1 MRKGERQLK
10 KIILL
15 CLLSVLMTSCNMA
28 ITQENIETA
37 ADETESVSEE
47 TETEQTE
54 KAAETYETVETSAIG
69 TRMCHAHIMEY
80 HFYPSDLIDYIGD
93 RFYDWVREVES
104 TPDSD
109 KTDDCPYS
117 HCNIIECLKYFDI
130 SEEVF
135 TELYYTKLYYSCHY
149 DPEIMY
155 SGDDGEIQKFFLGD
169 NKEAQDA
176 AEKDLIRDAKRYLK
190 DELLELSAD
199 EETIEKYNGLP
210 RTAWTL
216 PDLIRDAKIS
226 RAALDIF
233 LNDYKSFGKAFDWDA
248 IYEEAEKAEKYN
260 SETTL
265 LEKCRQNV
273 ETETRFLL
281 GGASRLHN
289 EGCHAHISDYHAYPE
304 DLIDY
309 IGDRFYDWADEMKS
323 TTDSDKTD
331 DCPFSHYNIIEC
343 LKYFDVPEEYFNEL
357 YYAKLYYDYQYD
369 PDVMYSGDEKK
380 IRKLFEN
387 DRKYPSWDTVKYRT
401 RTLKNQ
407 LKYRL
412 SELGADEQ
420 TVAKYN
426 ELTLTDWTI
435 PDIIRDAGITH
446 SELKVFIMETD
457 ERIEDKEKKLHNA
470 YDLDAIFRAVEEGE
484 INYDADM
491 THLDRCRYNI
501 EYDKQFVFSD

>member
-1 MRKGERQLK
+1 MK

-15 CLLSVLMTSCNMA
+15 CLLSVLMTSCKMA

-47 TETEQTE
+47 TETEESAETEQTE
-54 KAAETYETVETSAIG
+54 EATETETEEATETYEPIETSAIG
-69 TRMCHAHIMEY
+69 TRMCHAHISEY
-80 HFYPSDLIDYIGD
+80 HSYPSDLIDYIGD

-130 SEEVF
+130 SEEAF
-135 TELYYTKLYYSCHY
+135 TEMYYT
-149 DPEIMY
+149 
-155 SGDDGEIQKFFLGD
+155 
-169 NKEAQDA
+169 
-176 AEKDLIRDAKRYLK
+176 
-190 DELLELSAD
+190 
-199 EETIEKYNGLP
+199 
-210 RTAWTL
+210 
-216 PDLIRDAKIS
+216 
-226 RAALDIF
+226 
-233 LNDYKSFGKAFDWDA
+233 
-248 IYEEAEKAEKYN
+248 
-260 SETTL
+260 
-265 LEKCRQNV
+265 
-273 ETETRFLL
+273 
-281 GGASRLHN
+281 
-289 EGCHAHISDYHAYPE
+289 
-304 DLIDY
+304 
-309 IGDRFYDWADEMKS
+309 
-323 TTDSDKTD
+323 
-331 DCPFSHYNIIEC
+331 
-343 LKYFDVPEEYFNEL
+343 
-357 YYAKLYYDYQYD
+357 KLYYDYQYD

-387 DRKYPSWDTVKYRT
+387 DREYPSWDIVKYRT

-426 ELTLTDWTI
+426 KLTLTDWTI

-446 SELKVFIMETD
+446 GELKVFIMETD

>member
-1 MRKGERQLK
+1 MSDIVQAFLFCRLYFFRLIRYNINVSIGNMRKGERQLK

-28 ITQENIETA
+28 ISQENIETSP
-37 ADETESVSEE
+37 TE

-80 HFYPSDLIDYIGD
+80 HSYPSDLIDYIGD

-117 HCNIIECLKYFDI
+117 HCNIIECLKYFD
-130 SEEVF
+130 V
-135 TELYYTKLYYSCHY
+135 
-149 DPEIMY
+149 P
-155 SGDDGEIQKFFLGD
+155 
-169 NKEAQDA
+169 
-176 AEKDLIRDAKRYLK
+176 
-190 DELLELSAD
+190 
-199 EETIEKYNGLP
+199 
-210 RTAWTL
+210 
-216 PDLIRDAKIS
+216 
-226 RAALDIF
+226 
-233 LNDYKSFGKAFDWDA
+233 
-248 IYEEAEKAEKYN
+248 EKA
-260 SETTL
+260 
-265 LEKCRQNV
+265 
-273 ETETRFLL
+273 
-281 GGASRLHN
+281 
-289 EGCHAHISDYHAYPE
+289 
-304 DLIDY
+304 
-309 IGDRFYDWADEMKS
+309 
-323 TTDSDKTD
+323 
-331 DCPFSHYNIIEC
+331 
-343 LKYFDVPEEYFNEL
+343 FNEL
-357 YYAKLYYDYQYD
+357 YYTKLYYDYQYD

-380 IRKLFEN
+380 IWKLFEN
-387 DRKYPSWDTVKYRT
+387 DREYPSWDTVKYRT

-446 SELKVFIMETD
+446 GELKVFIMETD

>member
-1 MRKGERQLK
+1 
-10 KIILL
+10 
-15 CLLSVLMTSCNMA
+15 
-28 ITQENIETA
+28 
-37 ADETESVSEE
+37 
-47 TETEQTE
+47 
-54 KAAETYETVETSAIG
+54 
-69 TRMCHAHIMEY
+69 MCHAHIMEY
-80 HFYPSDLIDYIGD
+80 HSYPS
-93 RFYDWVREVES
+93 
-104 TPDSD
+104 
-109 KTDDCPYS
+109 
-117 HCNIIECLKYFDI
+117 
-130 SEEVF
+130 
-135 TELYYTKLYYSCHY
+135 
-149 DPEIMY
+149 
-155 SGDDGEIQKFFLGD
+155 
-169 NKEAQDA
+169 
-176 AEKDLIRDAKRYLK
+176 
-190 DELLELSAD
+190 
-199 EETIEKYNGLP
+199 
-210 RTAWTL
+210 
-216 PDLIRDAKIS
+216 
-226 RAALDIF
+226 
-233 LNDYKSFGKAFDWDA
+233 
-248 IYEEAEKAEKYN
+248 
-260 SETTL
+260 
-265 LEKCRQNV
+265 
-273 ETETRFLL
+273 
-281 GGASRLHN
+281 
-289 EGCHAHISDYHAYPE
+289 

-323 TTDSDKTD
+323 TPDSDKTD

-426 ELTLTDWTI
+426 ELALTNWTI

>member
-54 KAAETYETVETSAIG
+54 ETAETYETVETSAIG

-109 KTDDCPYS
+109 KTDDCP
-117 HCNIIECLKYFDI
+117 
-130 SEEVF
+130 
-135 TELYYTKLYYSCHY
+135 
-149 DPEIMY
+149 
-155 SGDDGEIQKFFLGD
+155 
-169 NKEAQDA
+169 
-176 AEKDLIRDAKRYLK
+176 
-190 DELLELSAD
+190 
-199 EETIEKYNGLP
+199 
-210 RTAWTL
+210 
-216 PDLIRDAKIS
+216 
-226 RAALDIF
+226 
-233 LNDYKSFGKAFDWDA
+233 
-248 IYEEAEKAEKYN
+248 
-260 SETTL
+260 
-265 LEKCRQNV
+265 
-273 ETETRFLL
+273 
-281 GGASRLHN
+281 
-289 EGCHAHISDYHAYPE
+289 
-304 DLIDY
+304 
-309 IGDRFYDWADEMKS
+309 
-323 TTDSDKTD
+323 
-331 DCPFSHYNIIEC
+331 FSHYNIIEC

-380 IRKLFEN
+380 IQKLFEN
-387 DRKYPSWDTVKYRT
+387 DREYPSCDIVKYRT